1 MVASIWNVKKTDK
14 KQKKDEVK
22 IREENMKEERA
33 SWELIKIIEIVKPNW
48 NPNEFAE
55 IRIKSYE
62 KRITNDENKGEY
74 DKEQNN
80 DIRK

>member
-1 MVASIWNVKKTDK
+1 
-14 KQKKDEVK
+14 
-22 IREENMKEERA
+22 MKEERA

-62 KRITNDENKGEY
+62 KWITNDENKGEY